1 MTSGIVQKIHSRDIG
16 IFTYIAFSR
25 SFKKE
30 GASSSSSSESSRSKS
45 MSRSLCLSPAAIKA
59 QFSRG
64 HKKITQVHVNNPSWI
79 TIHQLMYYKHDKCCY
94 FFLLHD
100 KHLTM
105 STAKHFINLSFNS
118 PVYNHI
124 SSVALE
130 FFSLYNSVFKYQVKK
145 MKAINCTIF
154 LKKQCLA
161 DWCIPCHRPLSG
173 SFFI

>member
-1 MTSGIVQKIHSRDIG
+1 MTCIKIGLHISRTGKQILTYKQFITFGIPVIHKIHSRGIG

-45 MSRSLCLSPAAIKA
+45 MSKSLCLSPAAIKA

-100 KHLTM
+100 KHL
-105 STAKHFINLSFNS
+105 STAKHFIKLQQ
-118 PVYNHI
+118 P
-124 SSVALE
+124 
-130 FFSLYNSVFKYQVKK
+130 SL
-145 MKAINCTIF
+145 
-154 LKKQCLA
+154 
-161 DWCIPCHRPLSG
+161 
-173 SFFI
+173 

>member
-1 MTSGIVQKIHSRDIG
+1 MTCIKIGLHISRTGKQILTYKQFMTSGIVQKIHSRDIG

-45 MSRSLCLSPAAIKA
+45 MSKSLCLSPAAIKA

-100 KHLTM
+100 KHL
-105 STAKHFINLSFNS
+105 STAKHFIKLQQ
-118 PVYNHI
+118 
-124 SSVALE
+124 SSL
-130 FFSLYNSVFKYQVKK
+130 
-145 MKAINCTIF
+145 
-154 LKKQCLA
+154 
-161 DWCIPCHRPLSG
+161 
-173 SFFI
+173 